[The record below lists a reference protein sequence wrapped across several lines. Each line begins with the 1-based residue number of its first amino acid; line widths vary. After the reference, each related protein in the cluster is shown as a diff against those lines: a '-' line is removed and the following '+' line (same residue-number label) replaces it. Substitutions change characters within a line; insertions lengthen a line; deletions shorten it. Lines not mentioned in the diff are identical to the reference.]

1 MRRTPLEIKKQSFT
15 KSLRGYEPDEV
26 RSFLSTLSDE
36 WEEMIREN
44 RQLKK
49 EISGLSETLKHYKKV
64 EEALQETL
72 QTAKTS
78 AGKKVASAGREA
90 EIIRAAAKQE
100 ASEITRKA
108 NGQRERVQQQIVK
121 LADKRDELIQII
133 RTYLQQ
139 SMASLDEFNEE
150 GQELI
155 PKVAGPAEITV
166 PGAENM
172 DEIIDQID

>member
-72 QTAKTS
+72 QTAKTDRKS
-78 AGKKVASAGREA
+78 TRLNSSHVAISYAVFCLKK
-90 EIIRAAAKQE
+90 K
-100 ASEITRKA
+100 
-108 NGQRERVQQQIVK
+108 
-121 LADKRDELIQII
+121 
-133 RTYLQQ
+133 
-139 SMASLDEFNEE
+139 
-150 GQELI
+150 
-155 PKVAGPAEITV
+155 
-166 PGAENM
+166 
-172 DEIIDQID
+172 

>member
-1 MRRTPLEIKKQSFT
+1 
-15 KSLRGYEPDEV
+15 
-26 RSFLSTLSDE
+26 
-36 WEEMIREN
+36 MIREN

-108 NGQRERVQQQIVK
+108 NGQRERRSEEHTSELQSRGHIVCRLLHEK
-121 LADKRDELIQII
+121 K
-133 RTYLQQ
+133 
-139 SMASLDEFNEE
+139 
-150 GQELI
+150 
-155 PKVAGPAEITV
+155 AERK
-166 PGAENM
+166 
-172 DEIIDQID
+172 